1 MRDLLKLK
9 EDLGADAMTVC
20 IAGKDARV
28 TVMARRGGQDIA
40 QTAAFS
46 VETLTAFYGDPWL
59 IVREGLREFATA
71 NAPADGRVVAVR
83 TVGPDVRPG
92 GPQ

>member
-1 MRDLLKLK
+1 
-9 EDLGADAMTVC
+9 MTVC

-28 TVMARRGGQDIA
+28 TVLARRGGQDIA

-46 VETLTAFYGDPWL
+46 VETLTAFIGDPWL

-71 NAPADGRVVAVR
+71 NAGAVPR
-83 TVGPDVRPG
+83 RGSDVGTSPLLGTSGVE
-92 GPQ
+92 

>member
-20 IAGKDARV
+20 ITGKDARV
-28 TVMARRGGQDIA
+28 TVMARRGGQKTA

-46 VETLTAFYGDPWL
+46 VETLTAFIGDPWL

-71 NAPADGRVVAVR
+71 NKVI
-83 TVGPDVRPG
+83 
-92 GPQ
+92 

>member
-1 MRDLLKLK
+1 VRELLKLK

-20 IAGKDARV
+20 VAGKDARV

-46 VETLTAFYGDPWL
+46 VETLTAFIGDPWL
-59 IVREGLREFATA
+59 IVREGLREFVTA
-71 NAPADGRVVAVR
+71 NAGLDRQEEAR
-83 TVGPDVRPG
+83 
-92 GPQ
+92 

>member
-46 VETLTAFYGDPWL
+46 VETLTAFISDPWL

-71 NAPADGRVVAVR
+71 NAHGDGSAASADTVR
-83 TVGPDVRPG
+83 RDVGTG
-92 GPQ
+92 GDR

>member
-28 TVMARRGGQDIA
+28 TVMARRGGQYIA

-46 VETLTAFYGDPWL
+46 VETLTAFIGDPWL

-71 NAPADGRVVAVR
+71 NARNQGQ
-83 TVGPDVRPG
+83 T
-92 GPQ
+92 PQGEDHE